1 MGNSTVQKRSK
12 FSKLIQSVELRRAI
26 MSIFVFLVV
35 WQFGALIDDWTG
47 YDMLGIGLVPP
58 PVDVLITWA
67 DVVPNLGYWQSWVAS
82 FQRVLA
88 GFLVAMIVGIP
99 FGLMLAVNKYF
110 RGIFFPPFEILRPIP
125 PLAWVPASLIFW
137 PTNEMSIAFV
147 TFLGAFF
154 TIVINVLGGARA
166 IDVRYLRAAQ
176 SMGASQW
183 HLFYRIILPG
193 TLPSIFTGAA
203 VGMGITWEVVLA
215 AEMISGG
222 GTQGGGGLGF
232 FIWSSYMGGSL
243 EHIVVG
249 MISIGIA
256 GYLCSSSIRKLGIF
270 FMPWRRLF

>member
-1 MGNSTVQKRSK
+1 MENSTVQKRSK
-12 FSKLIQSVELRRAI
+12 FSKMLRSIELRRGIIA
-26 MSIFVFLVV
+26 IFVFLII

-58 PVDVLITWA
+58 PIDVLITWA
-67 DVVPNLGYWQSWVAS
+67 DVVPKLGYWQSWVSS

-88 GFLVAMIVGIP
+88 GFLVAMLVGIP
-99 FGLMLAVNKYF
+99 FGLLLAVNKYF
-110 RGIFFPPFEILRPIP
+110 RGIFFPPFEILSPIP

-183 HLFYRIILPG
+183 HLFYKIIIPG

-256 GYLCSSSIRKLGIF
+256 GYLCSSSIRKLGF
-270 FMPWRRLF
+270 YFMPWRRLF

>member
-1 MGNSTVQKRSK
+1 MENSTVQKRSK
-12 FSKLIQSVELRRAI
+12 FSKLLQSIELRRGIIA
-26 MSIFVFLVV
+26 IFVFLVI

-67 DVVPNLGYWQSWVAS
+67 DVIPNLGYWQSWVSS

-88 GFLVAMIVGIP
+88 GFLVAMLVGIP
-99 FGLMLAVNKYF
+99 FGLLLAVNKYF

-183 HLFYRIILPG
+183 HLFYKIILPG

-203 VGMGITWEVVLA
+203 VGMGLTWEVVLA

-256 GYLCSSSIRKLGIF
+256 GYLCSSSIRKLGFF